1 MRSPHDIVIRPLV
14 TEKAVNLA
22 QEQNKY
28 SFYVDRKANKIEI
41 KQAVEELFSVKVL
54 AVNTMTVKGKKKRVG
69 RSLGL
74 TSVRK
79 KAVVT
84 LSPGDKINIFEELLV

>member
-1 MRSPHDIVIRPLV
+1 MRSPHDVIIRPLV

-28 SFYVDRKANKIEI
+28 TFYVNRKANKIEI
-41 KQAVEELFSVKVL
+41 KHAVEELFNVKVL
-54 AVNTMTVKGKKKRVG
+54 AVNTMNVSGKKKRVG
-69 RSLGL
+69 RHVGM
-74 TSVRK
+74 TPMRK

-84 LSPGDKINIFEELLV
+84 VRPDDKINIFEELLS

>member
-1 MRSPHDIVIRPLV
+1 MRSPHDVILKPLV

-28 SFYVDRKANKIEI
+28 TFYVDRKANKIEI
-41 KQAVEELFSVKVL
+41 KNAIEEIFNVKVT
-54 AVNTMTVKGKKKRVG
+54 AVNTMTVRDKKKRVG
-69 RSLGL
+69 RYEGL
-74 TSVRK
+74 TPTRK

-84 LSPGDKINIFEELLV
+84 LNEGDTIDIFEELL

>member
-1 MRSPHDIVIRPLV
+1 MRSPHDIIIRPLV

-28 SFYVDRKANKIEI
+28 TFYVDRKANKIEI
-41 KQAVEELFSVKVL
+41 KNAIEELFNVKVL
-54 AVNTMTVKGKKKRVG
+54 AVNTMNVNGKKKRVG
-69 RSLGL
+69 RHEGM
-74 TSVRK
+74 TPVRK

-84 LSPGDKINIFEELLV
+84 LSPNDKIDIFEELLS

>member
-1 MRSPHDIVIRPLV
+1 MRSPHDVILKPLV

-28 SFYVDRKANKIEI
+28 TFYVDRKANKIEI
-41 KQAVEELFSVKVL
+41 KNAIEEIFNVKVT
-54 AVNTMTVKGKKKRVG
+54 AVNTMTVRGKKKRVG
-69 RSLGL
+69 RYEGL
-74 TSVRK
+74 TPTRK

-84 LSPGDKINIFEELLV
+84 LNEGDTIDIFEELL

>member
-1 MRSPHDIVIRPLV
+1 VILKPLV

-28 SFYVDRKANKIEI
+28 TFYVDRKANKIEI
-41 KQAVEELFSVKVL
+41 KNAIEEIFNVKVT
-54 AVNTMTVKGKKKRVG
+54 AVNTMTVRGKKKRVG
-69 RSLGL
+69 RYEGL
-74 TSVRK
+74 TPTRK

-84 LSPGDKINIFEELLV
+84 LNEGDTIDIFEELL